1 MQAPVLQG
9 LSWIHT
15 LSSKEGVGRS
25 KSTSETG
32 IVRKAL
38 GKLFEFGLS
47 SFLGRKVEEG
57 RSEQVRH
64 TASICV
70 QEMAQG
76 LD

>member
-1 MQAPVLQG
+1 M
-9 LSWIHT
+9 
-15 LSSKEGVGRS
+15 GRI

-38 GKLFEFGLS
+38 GKLFEFGLPS
-47 SFLGRKVEEG
+47 LLGRKVEEG
-57 RSEQVRH
+57 RSERVRH

>member
-1 MQAPVLQG
+1 M
-9 LSWIHT
+9 
-15 LSSKEGVGRS
+15 GRI

-32 IVRKAL
+32 LVRKAL
-38 GKLFEFGLS
+38 GKLFEFDLS
-47 SFLGRKVEEG
+47 SLLGRKVEEG
-57 RSEQVRH
+57 RLERVRH